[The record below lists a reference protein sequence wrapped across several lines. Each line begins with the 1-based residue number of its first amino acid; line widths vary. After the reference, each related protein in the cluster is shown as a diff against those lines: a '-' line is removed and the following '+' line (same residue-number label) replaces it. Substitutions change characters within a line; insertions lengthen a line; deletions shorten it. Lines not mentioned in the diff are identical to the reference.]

1 MEYRISLYTIATV
14 ATIGTMATTIQ
25 VDESTKKKL
34 QSFGT
39 KGDSYD
45 DIINRIYSMAV
56 KEQLRQFLFEGDAIS
71 IDEAIVRAKKRW
83 SK

>member
-1 MEYRISLYTIATV
+1 
-14 ATIGTMATTIQ
+14 MATTIQ

-56 KEQLRQFLFEGDAIS
+56 KEQLRQFLFEGDAIPIEEVIS
-71 IDEAIVRAKKRW
+71 RAKKKW

>member
-1 MEYRISLYTIATV
+1 
-14 ATIGTMATTIQ
+14 MATTIQ
-25 VDESTKKKL
+25 VQESTKKKI

-45 DIINRIYSMAV
+45 DIINRLYSMAV
-56 KEQLRQFLFEGDAIS
+56 KEQLRQFLFEGEAIP
-71 IDEAIVRAKKRW
+71 IDEAITRAKKRW

>member
-1 MEYRISLYTIATV
+1 MV
-14 ATIGTMATTIQ
+14 TTIQ

-56 KEQLRQFLFEGDAIS
+56 KEQLRQFLFEGDAIP
-71 IDEAIVRAKKRW
+71 IEEAIAEAKKKW

>member
-1 MEYRISLYTIATV
+1 
-14 ATIGTMATTIQ
+14 MATTIQ

-34 QSFGT
+34 QSFGS

-45 DIINRIYSMAV
+45 VIINRIYALAV
-56 KEQLRQFLFEGDAIS
+56 KEQLRQFLFEGDALP
-71 IDEAIVRAKKRW
+71 IDQAIARAKKKW

>member
-1 MEYRISLYTIATV
+1 MGSIV
-14 ATIGTMATTIQ
+14 AIEAMATTIQ
-25 VDESTKKKL
+25 VEESTKKKI

-56 KEQLRQFLFEGDAIS
+56 KEQLRQFLFDGDSIP
-71 IDEAIVRAKKRW
+71 IDEAIARAKKRW